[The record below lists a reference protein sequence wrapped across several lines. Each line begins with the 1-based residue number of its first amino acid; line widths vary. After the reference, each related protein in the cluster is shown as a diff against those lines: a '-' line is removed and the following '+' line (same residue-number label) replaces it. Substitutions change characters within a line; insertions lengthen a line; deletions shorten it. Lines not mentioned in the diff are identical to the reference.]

1 MENGQDIVPTTC
13 LNCGASIEGNF
24 CSNCGQS
31 MRDNS
36 DRSVG
41 RLFGEFFSSIF
52 FLDNRLL
59 ISLWY
64 SFAKPGQMTVEFLA
78 GKRKK
83 FISPISLFLLF
94 NLVYFLVNPL
104 SDYSLSLYDQI
115 YSQPY
120 SEWTKEWAIAK
131 IQNEGL
137 DGNTYAVSYQKMS
150 DTISKSILII
160 NVPLVAFFVY
170 LVAFKKRRFYYDSL
184 IFTFHFFSLFL
195 FSLVLLDW
203 VYDLFDL
210 FPEDVSTFL
219 YSVLPSTFFILV
231 IPLIYAT
238 LSIKRFMAIRWYWSI
253 PAGFGVML
261 SILLV
266 NLFYRFI
273 IYGLTLWAT

>member
-1 MENGQDIVPTTC
+1 
-13 LNCGASIEGNF
+13 
-24 CSNCGQS
+24 

-52 FLDNRLL
+52 FFDNRLL

-94 NLVYFLVNPL
+94 NLVYFIVDPL
-104 SDYSLSLYDQI
+104 SDYSLPLSDQV

-120 SEWTKEWAIAK
+120 SEWTADWAFAK
-131 IQNEGL
+131 IRNEGL
-137 DGNTYAVSYQKMS
+137 DPNTYAAAYQKMS
-150 DTISKSILII
+150 DTISKSIMII
-160 NVPLVAFFVY
+160 NVPLIAFFVY
-170 LVAFKKRRFYYDSL
+170 LMAFKKRRFYYDSL
-184 IFTFHFFSLFL
+184 IFTFHFFCLFL

-203 VYDLFDL
+203 VYNLFDL
-210 FPEDVSTFL
+210 FPDDISTFL
-219 YSVLPSTFFILV
+219 YSVVHKTVFVAL
-231 IPLIYAT
+231 IPFIYAT

-253 PAGFGVML
+253 PAGLGVML
-261 SILLV
+261 GILLV
-266 NLFYRFI
+266 NLFYRFL
-273 IYGLTLWAT
+273 IYVLTLWAT